1 MHVPDP
7 QDGVAA
13 IDPEATATD
22 QSGTDPDD
30 VDPEDGASGHTTLGA
45 SAFPA
50 HPRQLSLALPAPA
63 AEAEDVLVPARMV
76 NEWAYC
82 PRLAYLEWVDGEW
95 ADSGDTEE
103 GRRVHAR
110 VDAAAPKLPPPDA
123 VEEDAPPFRTRSVE
137 LASERL
143 GLIAKLDL
151 LEGEDGFVSPVDY
164 KKGKRPHVEAGAYEP
179 ERVQICAQALILE
192 DNGYRVAEGFLWFAA
207 SRERV
212 RVVFD
217 EALRARTL
225 EAANG
230 LRLAASARRIPS
242 PLENSR
248 KCIRCSLLPIC
259 LPDEV
264 NLFRTGAV
272 PRTPPPAAD
281 SALPLYVQQPGARIG
296 KEGEV
301 LVVKSPV
308 ARAPEQERDEHHR
321 DKETEI
327 RIAIGDVS
335 ELVLAGP
342 VNLSTPALHALM
354 RAEVPVAWMTSGFW
368 FLGTTGGRGPRS
380 SGARAAQYRLREDA
394 GRRLAFARS
403 LVEAKLKNQRTLL
416 RRNWRAAEDG
426 REPVMERLRQLVARL
441 PQARDTGA
449 LMGMEG
455 EGAALYFRAWPG
467 LLNEKAA
474 SLPAFA
480 FDRRSRRPPADPVNA
495 CLSLCYALLTR
506 TVATALEVAGLDP
519 WAGLYHVD
527 RPGRPSLALDM
538 MEPLRPILA
547 DSAVLTAINQGELAP
562 KDFVTMGPG
571 CNLTVNGRRTLIR
584 AFERRLDQEM
594 AHPVFG
600 YQLSMRRMLHVQ
612 ARLLVRHL
620 RGEMPSYPHYVPR

>member
-7 QDGVAA
+7 QDDEASIG
-13 IDPEATATD
+13 PEAATAD
-22 QSGTDPDD
+22 RLGADPDD
-30 VDPEDGASGHTTLGA
+30 ADQEGGAGGHNALEA
-45 SAFPA
+45 PAFPA
-50 HPRQLSLALPAPA
+50 HPRQLSLVLPAPA
-63 AEAEDVLVPARMV
+63 AEGEDVLVPARMV
-76 NEWAYC
+76 NEWVYC

-123 VEEDAPPFRTRSVE
+123 VEEDAPPFQTRSVE

-143 GLIAKLDL
+143 GLVAKLDL

-217 EALRARTL
+217 EELRSRTL

-230 LRLAASARRIPS
+230 LRLAAAARRIPP

-248 KCIRCSLLPIC
+248 KCARCSLLPIC

-308 ARAPEQERDEHHR
+308 ERAPEQERDEHHR
-321 DKETEI
+321 DRETEI
-327 RIAIGDVS
+327 RIAIGDIS

-441 PQARDTGA
+441 PQARDIGE
-449 LMGMEG
+449 LMGLEG

-474 SLPAFA
+474 ALPAFA

-495 CLSLCYALLTR
+495 CLSLCYALLAR
-506 TVATALEVAGLDP
+506 TVATAMEVAGLDP

-584 AFERRLDQEM
+584 AFERRLDQEV

-620 RGEMPSYPHYVPR
+620 RGEMASYPHYVPR

>member
-1 MHVPDP
+1 MHASDP
-7 QDGVAA
+7 QDGAA
-13 IDPEATATD
+13 TVGPEAAAAD
-22 QSGTDPDD
+22 RFGADPDD
-30 VDPEDGASGHTTLGA
+30 ADPEGGASGHTNPAA

-63 AEAEDVLVPARMV
+63 AEAGEVLVPARMV
-76 NEWAYC
+76 NEWVYC

-110 VDAAAPKLPPPDA
+110 VDSAAPKLPPPDA

-143 GLIAKLDL
+143 GLVARLDL

-217 EALRARTL
+217 EELRARTL

-230 LRLAASARRIPS
+230 LRLAAAARRIPP

-248 KCIRCSLLPIC
+248 KCTRCSLLPIC

-308 ARAPEQERDEHHR
+308 ERAPEQERDEHHR
-321 DKETEI
+321 DRETES

-403 LVEAKLKNQRTLL
+403 LVEAKLTHQRTLL

-426 REPVMERLRQLVARL
+426 REPVMGRLRQLVARL
-441 PQARDTGA
+441 PQARDIGE

-474 SLPAFA
+474 ALPAFA

-495 CLSLCYALLTR
+495 CLSLCYALLAR

-547 DSAVLTAINQGELAP
+547 DSAVLTAINQGELTP

-584 AFERRLDQEM
+584 AFERRLDQEV

-620 RGEMPSYPHYVPR
+620 RGETPTYPHYVPR